1 MSVTGPSTRQD
12 SSRHTRSGRD
22 TGGQLNRVSLQ
33 QYQRNQVFYL
43 SHSIYLPAQSG
54 FPLFQCL
61 FIYVFMEG
69 LNKKSIIFFIHIYY
83 LVCVNINSWAAAQLA
98 VNERNY
104 GRCSEC
110 DTLFNCLMDLEHHK
124 EALQHWSD
132 EEEDEDEDDDDDSD
146 LEYNCY
152 YGK

>member
-1 MSVTGPSTRQD
+1 
-12 SSRHTRSGRD
+12 
-22 TGGQLNRVSLQ
+22 
-33 QYQRNQVFYL
+33 
-43 SHSIYLPAQSG
+43 
-54 FPLFQCL
+54 
-61 FIYVFMEG
+61 MEG

>member
-1 MSVTGPSTRQD
+1 
-12 SSRHTRSGRD
+12 
-22 TGGQLNRVSLQ
+22 
-33 QYQRNQVFYL
+33 
-43 SHSIYLPAQSG
+43 
-54 FPLFQCL
+54 
-61 FIYVFMEG
+61 MEG

-83 LVCVNINSWAAAQLA
+83 LVYVNSWAAAQLA

-132 EEEDEDEDDDDDSD
+132 EEEDGDEDEDEEDDSD